1 MPYLSV
7 FLKDSEMAFLETFS
21 TKAEGIHCAL
31 KAFMKE
37 NMSKED
43 YEFVCFLDAHGRKH
57 RDYAAEKER
66 RDALMDSGQYRTLKE
81 RANVKSGM

>member
-1 MPYLSV
+1 MPNLNVY
-7 FLKDSEMAFLETFS
+7 LKDSEMAFLETFA

-43 YEFVCFLDAHGRKH
+43 YEFVCFLDSHGRKH

-66 RDALMDSGQYRTLKE
+66 RDALMDSGQYLTLKE
-81 RANVKSGM
+81 RARAKNGI

>member
-1 MPYLSV
+1 
-7 FLKDSEMAFLETFS
+7 MAFLETFP

-37 NMSKED
+37 NMTPED
-43 YEFVCFLDAHGRKH
+43 YEFVCFLDSHGRKM
-57 RDYAAEKER
+57 RDYGAEKER

-81 RANVKSGM
+81 RAKAKNGI